1 MSSPHSGSEKR
12 SKSFDLLDD
21 RIQRWIWQAGWTE
34 LRDTQETAIPA
45 ILKGDRDVIISAATA
60 SGKTEAAFFPILT
73 YLLSA
78 GEQAC
83 VLYISPLKA
92 LINDQWR
99 RLDQLCE
106 LLDIPVIPW
115 HGDASETPK
124 KKFLKSPGGCL
135 LITPESLEG
144 ILIRYGHALGSVFG
158 ELAFIVV
165 DELHAFI
172 DTERGKQLQS
182 LMQRIEVSLSRKLP
196 RIGLSA
202 TLGNMSVAAEFLRPG
217 AGSDVQV
224 IESKEGFQE
233 LKVIVKGYSDLVP
246 EPGEKRTTPIKTSS
260 GAEEDVRAGEKAV
273 SSDLFTTLRGTNN
286 LVFPNSRRK
295 VEVYSDL
302 LRRRCEGEGLPNEFW
317 PHHGSLSK
325 EIREETER
333 ALKAGD
339 RPVTAIATTTLE
351 LGIDIGAVKSIA
363 QIGPAPSVAS
373 LRQRLGRSGR
383 RKGEPAILR
392 CYCIEAELKPDTPI
406 SDRLREGLVQAI
418 AQLRLLVKGWY
429 EPPRISGL
437 HFSTLIQ
444 QVLSLIAQYGGVGA
458 AQAWS
463 VLCDSGVF
471 HGLSKQ
477 DFVELLRGLGSNEIL
492 AQDSTGLLLHGPIGE
507 RIVNH
512 YSFLAAFAA
521 DEEFRVFVRGKTLGS
536 LPLSRPVEPGSY
548 VIFAGRRWK
557 VLSCN
562 PAEKF
567 IEVEPAKGGKPPLFD
582 GMGSKVHDQ
591 VREEMRALLSNFAP
605 VPFLD
610 AIAAKQL
617 DEGRRNYAELC
628 LKDHSL
634 IQSGADVHLFTW
646 KGDWV
651 NDTLSL
657 MLSRKGI
664 RAVNEGVLVTAL
676 ETDAPQVFNALCSIA
691 NDPPPT
697 PEHLTESVR
706 NKLREKWDHLLT
718 EALLNKTFAS
728 REIDVPGACSVA
740 RSIIKTLTRPGFGSI
755 QNLGVHPVN
764 EYQ

>member
-1 MSSPHSGSEKR
+1 MSSPHSDSEKR
-12 SKSFDLLDD
+12 SKSFDLLDE

-45 ILKGDRDVIISAATA
+45 ILAADRDVIISAATA

-73 YLLSA
+73 YLLGA
-78 GEQAC
+78 GERAC

-115 HGDASETPK
+115 HGDASETAK
-124 KKFLKSPGGCL
+124 KRFLKRPGGCL

-144 ILIRYGHALGSVFG
+144 ILIRHGHGLGSLFG

-182 LMQRIEVSLSRKLP
+182 LMQRIELVLSRKLP

-202 TLGNMSVAAEFLRPG
+202 TLGNMQLAAEFLRPG
-217 AGSDVQV
+217 AGCDVQV
-224 IESKEGFQE
+224 IESREGFQE
-233 LKVIVKGYSDLVP
+233 LKVIVKGYRDLAP
-246 EPGEKRTTPIKTSS
+246 ESPKEGTTPIMTSP
-260 GAEEDVRAGEKAV
+260 GADENRATGEIAV
-273 SSDLFTTLRGTNN
+273 SIDLFRTLRGTNN

-295 VEVYSDL
+295 VEIYSDL
-302 LRRRCEGEGLPNEFW
+302 LRRRCEREGLPNEFW

-392 CYCIEAELKPDTPI
+392 CYCLDAELKPDTPI
-406 SDRLREGLVQAI
+406 SDRLRESLVQTI
-418 AQLRLLVKGWY
+418 AQIRLLVKGWY
-429 EPPRISGL
+429 EPPRISGMHL
-437 HFSTLIQ
+437 STLIQ
-444 QVLSLIAQYGGVGA
+444 QVLSLIAQYGGVDA

-463 VLCDSGVF
+463 VLCASGVF
-471 HGLSKQ
+471 RGLSKQ
-477 DFVELLRGLGSNEIL
+477 DFAELLRGLGSNEIL
-492 AQDSTGLLLHGPIGE
+492 MQDATGLLLHGPTGE

-536 LPLSRPVEPGSY
+536 LPLSRPVETGSY

-562 PAEKF
+562 PAEKY

-582 GMGSKVHDQ
+582 GMVGKVHDQ
-591 VREEMRALLSNFAP
+591 VREEMRAVLTSLAP
-605 VPFLD
+605 IPFLD
-610 AIAAKQL
+610 VTASKQL
-617 DEGRRNYAELC
+617 EEGRRNYAELG
-628 LKDHSL
+628 LSDRSL
-634 IQSGADVHLFTW
+634 IQSGADVHVFTW

-657 MLSRKGI
+657 LLSRKNM
-664 RAVNEGVLVTAL
+664 RALNEGIVVTAL
-676 ETDAPQVFNALCSIA
+676 ETDVKTVFHALRSIA
-691 NDPPPT
+691 DEPPPSAEALAET
-697 PEHLTESVR
+697 VR
-706 NKLREKWDHLLT
+706 NKLREKWDHLLAET
-718 EALLNKTFAS
+718 LLNKTYAS
-728 REIDVPGACSVA
+728 RELDIPGACSVA
-740 RSIIKTLTRPGFGSI
+740 RGITNTGPG
-755 QNLGVHPVN
+755 P
-764 EYQ
+764 